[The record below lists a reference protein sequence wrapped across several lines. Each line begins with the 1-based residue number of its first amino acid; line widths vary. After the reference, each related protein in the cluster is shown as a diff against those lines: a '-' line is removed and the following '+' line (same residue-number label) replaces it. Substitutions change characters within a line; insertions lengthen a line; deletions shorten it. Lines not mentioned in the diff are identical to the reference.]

1 MSRWRTQMRAFT
13 YVLHLEKQMN
23 VLNMIPVVG
32 WIIAAFVCLFVAI
45 PVYFLWNWLAPIYFY
60 QLPSVYLTLPFWH
73 VFGLLWLISS
83 LKGLLLPTFSSSS
96 SATTKSE

>member
-1 MSRWRTQMRAFT
+1 
-13 YVLHLEKQMN
+13 MN
-23 VLNMIPVVG
+23 ALNAIPIVG

-60 QLPSVYLTLPFWH
+60 QLPSVYLSLPFWH

-83 LKGLLLPTFSSSS
+83 LRGLLLPSISSSS
-96 SATTKSE
+96 TTKIKGKCKDD